1 MDTLYKLEDLKK
13 YDNLELLAKQV
24 VEGYIVG
31 LHKSPLHGFSA
42 EFAEHRVYNPGN
54 DVKHIDW
61 KVFARTDKLF
71 VKEYEEETNLRCQ
84 IIIDASS
91 SMYFPKKDHNKLI
104 FSIYASAAIMHV
116 LKKQRDAVGLS
127 VFSESLMEHT
137 QAKSSLQH
145 QRYLSSILQDLLT
158 TPDQPLKTNIS
169 DTLHQVAETLH
180 KRSMVVIF
188 SDMFNNLED
197 KKALFSSL
205 QHLKHNKHE
214 VIIFHVMDHHL
225 EVDFE
230 MNNRPYKMVDNETG
244 EQIKVFPNEVR
255 AFYKENMEA
264 FMEELKIMCGS
275 YKVDFVPIDI
285 NKPFAEVLI
294 PFFLKR
300 SKMP

>member
-1 MDTLYKLEDLKK
+1 
-13 YDNLELLAKQV
+13 
-24 VEGYIVG
+24 
-31 LHKSPLHGFSA
+31 
-42 EFAEHRVYNPGN
+42 
-54 DVKHIDW
+54 
-61 KVFARTDKLF
+61 
-71 VKEYEEETNLRCQ
+71 
-84 IIIDASS
+84 
-91 SMYFPKKDHNKLI
+91 
-104 FSIYASAAIMHV
+104 MHV

-145 QRYLSSILQDLLT
+145 QRYLSSILQGLLT

-264 FMEELKIMCGS
+264 FMEELKITCGS

>member
-137 QAKSSLQH
+137 QAKSSFQH
-145 QRYLSSILQDLLT
+145 QRYLSSILQGLLNK
-158 TPDQPLKTNIS
+158 PDQPLKTNIS
-169 DTLHQVAETLH
+169 DTLHQVAETLN
-180 KRSMVVIF
+180 KRSMVIIF

-197 KKALFSSL
+197 KEALFSSL

-264 FMEELKIMCGS
+264 FMEELKITCGS

>member
-137 QAKSSLQH
+137 QAKSSFQH
-145 QRYLSSILQDLLT
+145 QTYLSSILQGLLT
-158 TPDQPLKTNIS
+158 KPDQPLKTNIS
-169 DTLHQVAETLH
+169 DTLHQVAETLN
-180 KRSMVVIF
+180 KRSMVIIF

-197 KKALFSSL
+197 KEALFSSL

-214 VIIFHVMDHHL
+214 VIIFHVMDHNL

-264 FMEELKIMCGS
+264 FMEELKITCGS